1 MIIEAPSR
9 RVRLAA
15 AALGTVLAASG
26 TTGFAAAPASPSA
39 SAASGARDCQGYV
52 GLTYDD
58 GPTTGFTATLL
69 SALRKNRLQA
79 TLFNIGQNAQNN
91 PALVTAE
98 RNAGMWIGNH
108 SWTHP
113 HLTQMTQDQMLSELQ
128 RTQDAVKQIT
138 GRAPK
143 LFRPPYGETNETLK
157 AVEKQLGLTEVI
169 WDVDTQD
176 WNGAT
181 AEQIVERASTLKD
194 GQTVLM
200 HDGYPATIEAVPG
213 IAANLRSRGMC
224 AVMLSPRTG
233 RPGPPEPPVSP

>member
-1 MIIEAPSR
+1 MITKAPSR
-9 RVRLAA
+9 RARLAA
-15 AALGTVLAASG
+15 AVLGTAVAVSVAVSG
-26 TTGFAAAPASPSA
+26 ATGFAAAPPASHRCT
-39 SAASGARDCQGYV
+39 GGFV

-69 SALRKNRLQA
+69 STLRKNGLQA
-79 TLFNIGQNAQNN
+79 TLFNIGQHAQNN
-91 PALVTAE
+91 PSLVRAE
-98 RNAGMWIGNH
+98 KKAGMPIGNH

-113 HLTQMTQDQMLSELQ
+113 HLTQMTQDEMLSELR
-128 RTQDAVKQIT
+128 RTQEAVKQIT
-138 GRAPK
+138 GRAPR

-157 AVEKQLGLTEVI
+157 AVERQLGLTEVI

-181 AEQIVERASTLKD
+181 AEQIVERAGTLQD
-194 GQTVLM
+194 GQIILM
-200 HDGYPATIEAVPG
+200 HDGYPATIEAIPG

-224 AVMLSPRTG
+224 AVPLSPRTG